1 MNILIYGG
9 SFDPPHAGHFALLA
23 AALREAPVDRAYILP
38 SARPAH
44 KRLPWASFEERARML
59 RAGLAKRLAGPALKK
74 TRVSFY
80 EKTRRGPVYTYQ
92 ALAHFRRLHPGARFY
107 LLIGGDQYAAF
118 KTWKKYRRV
127 LSQATLVV
135 GARRGDG
142 SRRASGA
149 SGSPAL
155 RAGGAARAAKA
166 GAIWLKGVFPAI
178 SSSELRLAF
187 LRGEKTAGKIPAAV
201 LSRIQRRGLYGLA
214 WLQRQRRRL
223 DAGRFAHVIQ
233 VSRLAGS
240 LAERYGADREKAA
253 AAALLH
259 DAGRSLT
266 PPRMIAYARRH
277 KIKAP
282 LKEQIIARCPI
293 LLHAYVGA
301 HMAETEMGVSDPEI
315 LSAIRRH
322 SLGDLRMSGLDKIIF
337 VADAASEDRAFAGA
351 ARLRKI
357 AFQNIDRAMR
367 ETVKMKLAYVKS
379 QGGWI
384 HPLGKKLWRKIR

>member
-9 SFDPPHAGHFALLA
+9 SFDPPHTGHFELLG
-23 AALREAPVDRAYILP
+23 AALREIPVDRAYILP

-44 KRLPWASFEERARML
+44 KRLPWASFDERARML
-59 RAGLAKRLAGPALKK
+59 RAGLAGRLAGPMLKK
-74 TRVSFY
+74 VRLSGY

-107 LLIGGDQYAAF
+107 LLIGGDQLGAF
-118 KTWKKYRRV
+118 TTWKKYRRL

-135 GARRGDG
+135 GARRGKD
-142 SRRASGA
+142 
-149 SGSPAL
+149 
-155 RAGGAARAAKA
+155 GAALAAKA
-166 GAIWLKGVFPAI
+166 KVIWLKGVFPAI
-178 SSSELRLAF
+178 SSSEIRLAF

-201 LSRIQRRGLYGLA
+201 LRRIERRGLYGLA
-214 WLQRQRRRL
+214 WLNRLRRRL
-223 DAGRFAHVIQ
+223 NAGRFAHVLQ
-233 VSRLAGS
+233 VARLAGS
-240 LAERYGADREKAA
+240 LAERHGADLEKAA

-266 PPRMIAYARRH
+266 LPRMIAYARRH

-282 LKEQIIARCPI
+282 LKEEVIARCPI

-322 SLGDLRMSGLDKIIF
+322 SLGDLRMSPLDKIIF

-367 ETVKMKLAYVKS
+367 ETVRMKLAYVKS
-379 QGGWI
+379 RGGWI